1 MKIIDFNNIT
11 SLVTRETLRVLRETL
26 DSKLDDNNDERQRQK
41 KMADVIKKQGLH
53 ASDNAGDVDEAEEE
67 EEEVEIEDKE
77 TGVPAPEG
85 EEGEEAA
92 SREDRTKGKG
102 TPQSKKLQTPTDKQ
116 IKKVT
121 VGNVIDKL
129 NALRGGKSLKD
140 PEVKSSFQQYF
151 DSLTQKERESLLV
164 FMTGIAQILAGV
176 ATGAEAMD
184 PADVGLSVKGHVEKT
199 EKTREEEKAMR
210 KEKEQTASG
219 RPGTPAAPIIVGE
232 SQNKQSILKALAT
245 YRRHK

>member
-1 MKIIDFNNIT
+1 MKIIDFNNLS

-26 DSKLDDNNDERQRQK
+26 DLKLDDNNDERQRQK

-67 EEEVEIEDKE
+67 EEEIEDKE

-85 EEGEEAA
+85 EEEEEV

-102 TPQSKKLQTPTDKQ
+102 TPQSKKLQTPTDQQ
-116 IKKVT
+116 IRKVT
-121 VGNVIDKL
+121 VGSVIDKL

-164 FMTGIAQILAGV
+164 FMTGIAQILSGV
-176 ATGAEAMD
+176 ATGEEAMD

-199 EKTREEEKAMR
+199 KKSREEEKAMT

-219 RPGTPAAPIIVGE
+219 RPGTPSAPIIVGE
-232 SQNKQSILKALAT
+232 AQNKRSILRALAT
-245 YRRHK
+245 YRRYK